1 MFVQKDVLSS
11 SEYIANLLV
20 APFVKARD
28 IVNAKIDRVKVNNI
42 LNAIRLLAVTVLIA
56 GFP

>member
-1 MFVQKDVLSS
+1 MFVQKAVLSTL
-11 SEYIANLLV
+11 EYIANILV

-28 IVNAKIDRVKVNNI
+28 IVNAKIDRVKVKNI
-42 LNAIRLLAVTVLIA
+42 LNAIRLPAVTVLIA